1 MQLFICSDFEEQGS
15 ELIIKNNGDLIQQLR
30 KVLRA
35 KPWYVFYV
43 QDFQWEQRIKLEL
56 IKYTESE
63 IYTKILERKKNL
75 NEKVMIG
82 MLIAFPNKQEKLELI
97 VQKLTEIGISH
108 IYFRKAENSQIKELN
123 ENKIKRMRKIMKE
136 ALEQSR
142 WWEFPQI
149 EIVRDLNPLWKIWN
163 FCVFDIEKKEKS
175 DIIKQVSLPPL
186 WVIWPEGGL
195 SQKDYQRFPINY
207 KVHSL
212 WDTVLRMETAAIIGA
227 WYLKRGI

>member
-1 MQLFICSDFEEQGS
+1 M
-15 ELIIKNNGDLIQQLR
+15 
-30 KVLRA
+30 
-35 KPWYVFYV
+35 
-43 QDFQWEQRIKLEL
+43 EL

-142 WWEFPQI
+142 
-149 EIVRDLNPLWKIWN
+149 
-163 FCVFDIEKKEKS
+163 
-175 DIIKQVSLPPL
+175 
-186 WVIWPEGGL
+186 
-195 SQKDYQRFPINY
+195 
-207 KVHSL
+207 
-212 WDTVLRMETAAIIGA
+212 
-227 WYLKRGI
+227 